1 MILLNLSKESV
12 NLWWSLCFLRV
23 ADFNWLF
30 WLITCQGGDEN
41 LYASIQV
48 LRDRVEEI
56 SHDMENKEMRA
67 RMTMCNLLSQQNGP
81 MSQEVSQFQDDHLH
95 QMEDLGRQ
103 LRQQQDNLLQ
113 LQRERAA
120 KYVMNL
126 SNSNIPMT
134 NDNCT
139 FQNHWIFLATV
150 LVLIV

>member
-1 MILLNLSKESV
+1 MLLNLSKESL
-12 NLWWSLCFLRV
+12 NLWWCLCFLRA
-23 ADFNWLF
+23 ADVNLLF

-67 RMTMCNLLSQQNGP
+67 RMTMSNLLSQQNGP

-126 SNSNIPMT
+126 SNSNITMPT
-134 NDNCT
+134 T

-150 LVLIV
+150 PVLIA

>member
-1 MILLNLSKESV
+1 
-12 NLWWSLCFLRV
+12 
-23 ADFNWLF
+23 
-30 WLITCQGGDEN
+30 
-41 LYASIQV
+41 
-48 LRDRVEEI
+48 
-56 SHDMENKEMRA
+56 MRA
-67 RMTMCNLLSQQNGP
+67 RMTMSNLLSQQNGP

-134 NDNCT
+134 NANYLPKPLNISSNSPCLDSLEASLNAQ
-139 FQNHWIFLATV
+139 FFPLSNFILSLHS
-150 LVLIV
+150 